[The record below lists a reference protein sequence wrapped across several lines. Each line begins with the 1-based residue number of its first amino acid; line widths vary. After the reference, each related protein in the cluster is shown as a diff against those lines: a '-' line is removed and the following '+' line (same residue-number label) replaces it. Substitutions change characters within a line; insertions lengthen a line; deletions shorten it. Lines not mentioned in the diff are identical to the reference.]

1 MAVYLDFDNIVI
13 SRYDQVHGRNSF
25 QKDKARGLDDDKL
38 TTATVDLGA
47 IIDFASSFGTLVL
60 TRAYADWSADLNA
73 NYQGQL
79 VGRAVDLVQLFP
91 AAAYGKNGADIR
103 LAVDAVEDMFR
114 LPDLTH
120 VVIVGGD
127 SDYIA
132 LAQRCKRLGRYVVGI
147 GVAGASSRSLA
158 SACDEFVTYDA
169 LPGIPTV
176 APAPAKKATKRTK
189 SKEPDDEPEPADT
202 QAAATG
208 LLERA
213 LRIGHEKDDADWLHN
228 SAVKAQMKRMDPSF
242 SEKSLGFRSFSDF
255 LRSRSDVADLD
266 ESSTTRMVRL
276 HQRGSKPR
284 SDPDV
289 RASGEVPDRV
299 STYAEAMT
307 ERLYFRQLLSGRDF
321 AQSDMIAQQMR
332 NFSYLIGDRETG
344 DTVVVDPAY
353 AANDLVDILESDGM
367 KLSGVLVTH
376 HHPDHVGGSMMGFE
390 LKGLAELLERQSVP
404 VHVNSL
410 EAEWVSRVTGIARS
424 DLTAHEH
431 GDKVNVGDVEIELL
445 HTPGHTPGSQCFLL
459 DGRLV
464 AGDTLFLEGCGR
476 TDFPGGDVDDMF
488 RSLQQLAAAVR
499 RPDGV
504 SRATGTRWSPA
515 RRCRTCGAPT
525 TCTGRAIW
533 ISGEC

>member
-1 MAVYLDFDNIVI
+1 MPDTGSAAEIARVAVYLDFDNIVI

-25 QKDKARGLDDDKL
+25 QKDKSRGLDKDKL
-38 TTATVDLGA
+38 TRARVDIGA

-60 TRAYADWSADLNA
+60 TRAYADWSADVNA
-73 NYQGQL
+73 EYQSQL

-176 APAPAKKATKRTK
+176 APAPAKKTTKRAK
-189 SKEPDDEPEPADT
+189 STAPADDDEPEPADA

-213 LRIGHEKDDADWLHN
+213 LRIGQEKDDADWLHN

-255 LRSRSDVADLD
+255 LRSRSDLADLD

-276 HQRGSKPR
+276 HKE
-284 SDPDV
+284 D
-289 RASGEVPDRV
+289 
-299 STYAEAMT
+299 EA
-307 ERLYFRQLLSGRDF
+307 G
-321 AQSDMIAQQMR
+321 
-332 NFSYLIGDRETG
+332 
-344 DTVVVDPAY
+344 
-353 AANDLVDILESDGM
+353 
-367 KLSGVLVTH
+367 
-376 HHPDHVGGSMMGFE
+376 
-390 LKGLAELLERQSVP
+390 
-404 VHVNSL
+404 
-410 EAEWVSRVTGIARS
+410 
-424 DLTAHEH
+424 
-431 GDKVNVGDVEIELL
+431 
-445 HTPGHTPGSQCFLL
+445 
-459 DGRLV
+459 
-464 AGDTLFLEGCGR
+464 
-476 TDFPGGDVDDMF
+476 
-488 RSLQQLAAAVR
+488 
-499 RPDGV
+499 
-504 SRATGTRWSPA
+504 
-515 RRCRTCGAPT
+515 
-525 TCTGRAIW
+525 
-533 ISGEC
+533 

>member
-1 MAVYLDFDNIVI
+1 MPESVTAGDTPRVAVYLDFDNIVI

-25 QKDKARGLDDDKL
+25 QKDKARGLEDDKL
-38 TTATVDLGA
+38 TKATVDLGA

-73 NYQGQL
+73 KYQGQL

-176 APAPAKKATKRTK
+176 TPAPAKKATKRTTK
-189 SKEPDDEPEPADT
+189 SKEPDEEPEPDAADT

-276 HQRGSKPR
+276 HKE
-284 SDPDV
+284 D
-289 RASGEVPDRV
+289 
-299 STYAEAMT
+299 
-307 ERLYFRQLLSGRDF
+307 
-321 AQSDMIAQQMR
+321 
-332 NFSYLIGDRETG
+332 
-344 DTVVVDPAY
+344 
-353 AANDLVDILESDGM
+353 
-367 KLSGVLVTH
+367 
-376 HHPDHVGGSMMGFE
+376 
-390 LKGLAELLERQSVP
+390 
-404 VHVNSL
+404 
-410 EAEWVSRVTGIARS
+410 
-424 DLTAHEH
+424 
-431 GDKVNVGDVEIELL
+431 
-445 HTPGHTPGSQCFLL
+445 
-459 DGRLV
+459 
-464 AGDTLFLEGCGR
+464 
-476 TDFPGGDVDDMF
+476 
-488 RSLQQLAAAVR
+488 
-499 RPDGV
+499 
-504 SRATGTRWSPA
+504 
-515 RRCRTCGAPT
+515 
-525 TCTGRAIW
+525 
-533 ISGEC
+533 